1 MLQITS
7 IPLYVRLL
15 VLLSLALSSP
25 AIVTAQPAEP
35 AAPGTQAAQTPASD
49 RWIHPYAIFVINANM
64 NSGAL
69 LPGGVSVF
77 ALPEGPQRD
86 REQFNISP
94 ANSLFGAA
102 FTFPAINDTKVGG
115 KVDLTLRGANPLSNQ
130 NTFSPLFANVYLDL
144 TYEPVRFVF
153 GQAQDVVSPL
163 TPTTLNFYPLSY
175 TPGSLGFFRPQFRVE
190 TTIGVADES
199 HVMLQAAMA
208 QPIQTFQISDEAV
221 ATQSGWPDVQAR
233 AALAAGQANA
243 AGQRKFELGV
253 WGHFGERSL
262 TLSSGEVAFN
272 DSYSFGF
279 DGSVQLFSR
288 TKVQGE
294 YYTGQ
299 LVADYMG
306 AIFQSFD
313 PISGIPV
320 DAQGFWAEV
329 EHGFSETLQVHVG
342 YGVDNVEE
350 EGGVAQLF
358 ARNQNANFY
367 GNLFYGFS
375 PELAVAGELSWWRT
389 KYIGLEDGRPFRFE
403 LSLIYKWLGR

>member
-1 MLQITS
+1 MLQTTS
-7 IPLYVRLL
+7 ILLYVRLL
-15 VLLSLALSSP
+15 VMFSLAVSSP
-25 AIVTAQPAEP
+25 AIVGAQSAEP
-35 AAPGTQAAQTPASD
+35 AAPGAQAAQAAASD
-49 RWIHPYAIFVINANM
+49 RWIHPYAIFVINANV
-64 NSGAL
+64 NSSAL
-69 LPGGVSVF
+69 LPGGFSVF

-102 FTFPAINDTKVGG
+102 FTFPSIGDTKVGG
-115 KVDLTLRGANPLSNQ
+115 KVDLTLRGSSPLNNQ
-130 NTFSPLFANVYLDL
+130 NTFAPLFGNVYLDL
-144 TYEPVRFVF
+144 TYEPLRFVF

-163 TPTTLNFYPLSY
+163 VPTTLNLYPLSY

-190 TTIGVADES
+190 STLAVADES
-199 HVMLQAAMA
+199 HLMLQGALA
-208 QPIQTFQISDEAV
+208 QPIQTFQISNEAV

-243 AGQRKFELGV
+243 AGQRKYELGV

-262 TLSSGEVAFN
+262 TLGSGEVAFN

-279 DGSVQLFSR
+279 DGRVQVLPR
-288 TKVQGE
+288 TKLQGE

-299 LVADYMG
+299 LVGDYMG
-306 AIFQSFD
+306 AIFQTFD
-313 PISGIPV
+313 PVSGIPV
-320 DAQGFWAEV
+320 DAQGFWVEV
-329 EHGFSETLQVHVG
+329 EHGVTEKVQIHVG

-350 EGGVAQLF
+350 KGGVAQLF

-367 GNLFYGFS
+367 GNMFYSFS
-375 PELAVAGELSWWRT
+375 PELSVAGELGWWRT

-403 LSLIYKWLGR
+403 MSLIYKWLGR

>member
-1 MLQITS
+1 MIQSSS
-7 IPLYVRLL
+7 IPLYLRLL
-15 VLLSLALSSP
+15 AMLSLALSST
-25 AIVTAQPAEP
+25 AIVSAQS
-35 AAPGTQAAQTPASD
+35 AAPANAQSAQTPVSE
-49 RWIHPYAIFVINANM
+49 RWLYPYAIFVINANM

-69 LPGGVSVF
+69 LPGGFSVF

-94 ANSLFGAA
+94 ANSLFGAE
-102 FTFPAINDTKVGG
+102 FKFPSISDTRVGG
-115 KVDLTLRGANPLSNQ
+115 KVDLSLRGSSPLNNQ
-130 NTFSPLFANVYLDL
+130 NTFAPLFLNVYLDL
-144 TYEPVRFVF
+144 TYEPLRFVF
-153 GQAQDVVSPL
+153 GQAQDVISPL
-163 TPTTLNFYPLSY
+163 VPTTLNLYPLSY

-190 TTIGVADES
+190 SKLSVADQS
-199 HVMLQAAMA
+199 HLMLQGAMA
-208 QPIQTFQISDEAV
+208 QPIQTFQISNEAV

-233 AALAAGQANA
+233 AALAAGQANTL
-243 AGQRKFELGV
+243 GQRKYELGI

-279 DGSVQLFSR
+279 DGRVQLLPR

-299 LVADYMG
+299 LVGDYMG
-306 AIFQSFD
+306 AIFQTFD
-313 PISGIPV
+313 PTSGIPV
-320 DAQGFWAEV
+320 DAQGFWVEV
-329 EHGFSETLQVHVG
+329 EHGLTETVQVHVG

-350 EGGVAQLF
+350 EGGIAQLF

-375 PELAVAGELSWWRT
+375 PELSVAGELAWWRT

-403 LSLIYKWLGR
+403 MSLIYKWLGR